1 MGPTERFGGA
11 SQKIYSRVVLVLGR
25 PAHRNSKSCIAE
37 GKVDDVRKAD
47 RVLSVS
53 SLEML
58 SVSRRRAHHRNMPV
72 ELEAFVSEPS

>member
-1 MGPTERFGGA
+1 MLR
-11 SQKIYSRVVLVLGR
+11 R
-25 PAHRNSKSCIAE
+25 PARRSSKSCIAK
-37 GKVDDVRKAD
+37 GRVDDVRKAD

-72 ELEAFVSEPS
+72 KLEAFVSEPS